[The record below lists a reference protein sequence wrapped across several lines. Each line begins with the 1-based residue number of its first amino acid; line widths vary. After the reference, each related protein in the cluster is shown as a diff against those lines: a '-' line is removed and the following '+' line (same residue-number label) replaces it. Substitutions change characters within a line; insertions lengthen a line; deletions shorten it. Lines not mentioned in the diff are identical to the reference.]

1 MWLFFRCFHLVWSIC
16 SFCFMRIAI
25 VDIYCIRCR
34 CFVRQYA
41 PPLPVYPP
49 LSSFCYDYFSCLINV
64 CAGFFFLCWLLNF
77 YVHIHWAMA
86 CININN
92 LNFVSAHLVG
102 ISSVH
107 IYPLYE
113 LPSLCDIFFCF
124 VSKIVF
130 FFCFISFNSRNLR
143 CFFLLDRISVATTM
157 HWHWPWHWCSTQ
169 ISNQRATKTVHILK
183 KKLHSEL
190 CTECEFWIT
199 NKNLLIL
206 SHESERCTEHI
217 EYICIKIALT
227 ATKDSKRKKRRKKN
241 CRRQTEVKRK
251 ERIECQRRRKST
263 NKTTIECID

>member
-1 MWLFFRCFHLVWSIC
+1 MFTIYDWMCLNVAFFSLFSSRLKHLFFLFYADSYRRHLLHSMSLFCSAICAPVACVSSVVIILLWLFLLSYKC
-16 SFCFMRIAI
+16 MRRI
-25 VDIYCIRCR
+25 
-34 CFVRQYA
+34 
-41 PPLPVYPP
+41 
-49 LSSFCYDYFSCLINV
+49 
-64 CAGFFFLCWLLNF
+64 FFLCWLLNF

-143 CFFLLDRISVATTM
+143 CFFLHDRISVATTM

-183 KKLHSEL
+183 KKTSQRIVHGMR
-190 CTECEFWIT
+190 
-199 NKNLLIL
+199 IL
-206 SHESERCTEHI
+206 NNE
-217 EYICIKIALT
+217 
-227 ATKDSKRKKRRKKN
+227 
-241 CRRQTEVKRK
+241 
-251 ERIECQRRRKST
+251 
-263 NKTTIECID
+263 

>member
-64 CAGFFFLCWLLNF
+64 FAGFFFLCWLLNF

-113 LPSLCDIFFCF
+113 LPSLCDIFF
-124 VSKIVF
+124 VSFPRSYFSSVSFRSTVEIFGVF
-130 FFCFISFNSRNLR
+130 FC
-143 CFFLLDRISVATTM
+143 
-157 HWHWPWHWCSTQ
+157 
-169 ISNQRATKTVHILK
+169 
-183 KKLHSEL
+183 
-190 CTECEFWIT
+190 
-199 NKNLLIL
+199 LIASQL
-206 SHESERCTEHI
+206 QQRCTDTGPGTGVLLK
-217 EYICIKIALT
+217 YR
-227 ATKDSKRKKRRKKN
+227 TKEQQRQYTYWKKN
-241 CRRQTEVKRK
+241 FTANCARNANFE
-251 ERIECQRRRKST
+251 
-263 NKTTIECID
+263 

>member
-1 MWLFFRCFHLVWSIC
+1 M
-16 SFCFMRIAI
+16 
-25 VDIYCIRCR
+25 
-34 CFVRQYA
+34 YA
-41 PPLPVYPP
+41 P
-49 LSSFCYDYFSCLINV
+49 
-64 CAGFFFLCWLLNF
+64 GFFSCWLLNF

-102 ISSVH
+102 ISSIH
-107 IYPLYE
+107 IYIHYMCCLHYV
-113 LPSLCDIFFCF
+113 IFFFCF

-130 FFCFISFNSRNLR
+130 FFCFISFNSRNLLI
-143 CFFLLDRISVATTM
+143 FLLDRISVATTM

-169 ISNQRATKTVHILK
+169 ISNQRATKTVLILKKK

-227 ATKDSKRKKRRKKN
+227 ATKDSKRKRKKN
-241 CRRQTEVKRK
+241 CRRQIEVKRK

>member
-1 MWLFFRCFHLVWSIC
+1 MQASNERLLVCWMSQSALKQIMLTNKLKANCFVQQLSNTKNRENVYNLRLNVFECGFFSLFSSRLKHLFFLFYADSYRRHLLHSMSLFCSAICAPVACVSSVVIILLWLFLLSYKC
-16 SFCFMRIAI
+16 MRRI
-25 VDIYCIRCR
+25 
-34 CFVRQYA
+34 
-41 PPLPVYPP
+41 
-49 LSSFCYDYFSCLINV
+49 
-64 CAGFFFLCWLLNF
+64 FFLCWLLNF

-157 HWHWPWHWCSTQ
+157 HWHWPWQ
-169 ISNQRATKTVHILK
+169 
-183 KKLHSEL
+183 
-190 CTECEFWIT
+190 
-199 NKNLLIL
+199 
-206 SHESERCTEHI
+206 
-217 EYICIKIALT
+217 
-227 ATKDSKRKKRRKKN
+227 
-241 CRRQTEVKRK
+241 
-251 ERIECQRRRKST
+251 
-263 NKTTIECID
+263 